1 MHRILV
7 AIVALALSAGTAGV
21 EVAGVKLADKTS
33 VAGHDVVLNGAG
45 LRTKVVFKVYVGSL
59 WLPEKAKDLGG
70 VLAQSPRRIQMNLL
84 RKLSADQLV
93 DALSDG
99 LRDNTDAAGRAAIA
113 RETDALV
120 AAMKGFG
127 DVGEGSVVTLDFV
140 DGATHVALDGR
151 ERATIEGDAFNRALT
166 RVWLG
171 DHPAQ
176 ASLKAAM
183 LGTAA
188 N

>member
-1 MHRILV
+1 
-7 AIVALALSAGTAGV
+7 
-21 EVAGVKLADKTS
+21 
-33 VAGHDVVLNGAG
+33 
-45 LRTKVVFKVYVGSL
+45 KVYVGSL
-59 WLPEKAKDLGG
+59 WLPQKAKDLAG

-93 DALSDG
+93 DALVDG
-99 LRDNTDAAGRAAIA
+99 LDDNTNAAELEAIKPQ
-113 RETDALV
+113 TDALV

-127 DVGEGSVVTLDFV
+127 D
-140 DGATHVALDGR
+140 GATHVTLDGR
-151 ERATIEGDAFNRALT
+151 ERATIPGDAFNRALT

-176 ASLKAAM
+176 ASLKSAM
-183 LGTAA
+183 LHGVA